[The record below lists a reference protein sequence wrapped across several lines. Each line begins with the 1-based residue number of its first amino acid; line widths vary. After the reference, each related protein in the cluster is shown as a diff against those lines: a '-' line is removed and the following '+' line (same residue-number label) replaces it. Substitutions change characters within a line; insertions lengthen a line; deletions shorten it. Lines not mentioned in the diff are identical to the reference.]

1 MRGLVSFAAMA
12 RGHPERAQRVEKSA
26 RLFAHR
32 LVATLRVAPYFAR
45 SVRQP
50 FTLAPAM
57 THPSV
62 MRRAGAGALVLIA
75 LLAPR
80 ALVGQ
85 SAADR
90 RATTPADVA
99 ARAALRAL
107 PDSTRAGAT
116 FSFDSTERSN
126 WFYVPIDRKG
136 VTLGRMTAEARARV
150 DSLLLSG
157 LSSRG
162 FATAKSIMRHEAILH
177 DIEAAGPPEARRFV
191 RDSNKYYLSVF
202 GEPDASTAW
211 GWRVEGHHLSVNYTG
226 IGRDAQVVSPVF
238 FGANPAKVLSGP
250 HAGLRILAAEEDLAR
265 ELVKMLDAKQRAVA
279 VFSDTALVEIE
290 TRNDP
295 KARTLKSEG
304 LRAADMVRTRSA
316 PSSPPH
322 RSLRWTPVGRR
333 ARARAAA
340 TWRTAASASCA
351 SPGRAAPR
359 SARRTTTASTA
370 RRSSSSTTTSRRTRT
385 TSTPCGATCATTSA
399 AICSPSTTGST
410 STPLPSR

>member
-1 MRGLVSFAAMA
+1 
-12 RGHPERAQRVEKSA
+12 
-26 RLFAHR
+26 
-32 LVATLRVAPYFAR
+32 
-45 SVRQP
+45 
-50 FTLAPAM
+50 M

-90 RATTPADVA
+90 RANTPADVA

-157 LSSRG
+157 LSSSG

-202 GEPDASTAW
+202 GEPDASAAW

-226 IGRDAQVVSPVF
+226 IGRSAQVVSPVF

-295 KARTLKSEG
+295 KARTLKTEG
-304 LRAADMVRTRSA
+304 LRAADMVDTQRAQLVRLFDQYLGRLSA
-316 PSSPPH
+316 A
-322 RSLRWTPVGRR
+322 
-333 ARARAAA
+333 ARAH
-340 TWRTAASASCA
+340 
-351 SPGRAAPR
+351 
-359 SARRTTTASTA
+359 ARRDMEDGGFDELRFAWAGGTEVGQAHYYRIHGPTILIEYDNQQTNANHIHTVWRDLRHDFGGDLLA
-370 RRSSSSTTTSRRTRT
+370 EHYRKHKHANSSR
-385 TSTPCGATCATTSA
+385 
-399 AICSPSTTGST
+399 
-410 STPLPSR
+410 